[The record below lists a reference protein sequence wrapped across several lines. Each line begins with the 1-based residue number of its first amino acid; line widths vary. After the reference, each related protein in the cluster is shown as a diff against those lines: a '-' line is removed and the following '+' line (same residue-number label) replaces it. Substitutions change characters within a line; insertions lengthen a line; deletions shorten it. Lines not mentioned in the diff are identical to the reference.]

1 MTSTQASAVPATVP
15 ASVSVVVPAH
25 QAAAYLGECL
35 ASIVGQ
41 TRPPD
46 EVIVVDD
53 GSTDDTVAIA
63 TSFGPLVQVIS
74 TPHLGAANA
83 RNVAIN
89 AANGNVVAMCDADDV
104 WLPDKLRLQLG
115 VLGHPSVEVV
125 VFCGMSEFV
134 STDLDPS
141 AVVGRAPVHE
151 VARAR
156 MASTMLAT
164 TAALRAVGPF
174 TGGTTD
180 ADWVPWCVRLA
191 DEVPDIRFA
200 DEVLVRRRLH
210 LSNHSARGS
219 TDRGS
224 WLRALRSHLDAGSG
238 APT

>member
-1 MTSTQASAVPATVP
+1 
-15 ASVSVVVPAH
+15 
-25 QAAAYLGECL
+25 
-35 ASIVGQ
+35 
-41 TRPPD
+41 
-46 EVIVVDD
+46 
-53 GSTDDTVAIA
+53 
-63 TSFGPLVQVIS
+63 LVQVIS

-104 WLPDKLRLQLG
+104 WLPDKLRLQLD
-115 VLGHPSVEVV
+115 VLGDPSAEVA
-125 VFCGMSEFV
+125 VFCGAMEFL
-134 STDLDPS
+134 SPEIDP
-141 AVVGRAPVHE
+141 AAAVGRAPVHE

-224 WLRALRSHLDAGSG
+224 WLRALRSHLDAGRKT
-238 APT
+238 PT